1 MRVRLLSRGRLT
13 PGGSL
18 TESCAKNTKRIKTL
32 HHSGLCNLLPSNLR
46 VRQKALS
53 RMSSSKDN
61 AKEDS
66 LERELGYE
74 DTTLEAGRRSKEKRD
89 EAKEEREREQKA
101 ERQEQMKQ
109 AMLHAAKRS
118 KEKRKR

>member
-1 MRVRLLSRGRLT
+1 
-13 PGGSL
+13 
-18 TESCAKNTKRIKTL
+18 
-32 HHSGLCNLLPSNLR
+32 
-46 VRQKALS
+46 
-53 RMSSSKDN
+53 MSSSKDN